1 MNRLGHKMGP
11 DRTQLQE
18 CTGQTVALEVRQH
31 ELTYPGLEVG
41 KV

>member
-1 MNRLGHKMGP
+1 MDRLGHKMGP
-11 DRTQLQE
+11 DRTQLQA
-18 CTGQTVALEVRQH
+18 CMGQMVALEVRQC